1 MRLGAMPGVR
11 DGHTGI
17 FPLNP
22 ANHRLLHAYP
32 IRMYTFA
39 DGTYV
44 VGQAGGSD
52 CLRARVVAVGG
63 HPIEDVIA
71 AVSPLVPHD
80 NDSTLMLRVTTYL
93 NTPEVLHG
101 LRLVPDLGP
110 VTFTFERGG
119 NRFAASLTPLTVPEY
134 GRGIGDLA
142 ASAAAAGNHRRRL
155 PYVARRNQQI
165 WTTTLAGEARLLHR
179 LQRDALST
187 AAVARRISKAAKS
200 KRLRAVIV
208 DCGRTA
214 AVTTTP
220 TRYLLD
226 ALRRALRR
234 RSGSSCSS
242 RG

>member
-22 ANHRLLHAYP
+22 ANRRLLHAYP

-52 CLRARVVAVGG
+52 LLRARVVAVGG

-101 LRLVPDLGP
+101 LGLVPDLGP
-110 VTFTFERGG
+110 GDVHVRARRQQVRRQLDSAHRSGVRPR
-119 NRFAASLTPLTVPEY
+119 NRRS
-134 GRGIGDLA
+134 G
-142 ASAAAAGNHRRRL
+142 ASAAAAGNHRRRTCVRRPSQPADL
-155 PYVARRNQQI
+155 DDHARRQ
-165 WTTTLAGEARLLHR
+165 ACLLHR
-179 LQRDALST
+179 LQRDARVDGCRRSPDVQGGEGE
-187 AAVARRISKAAKS
+187 AAARRH
-200 KRLRAVIV
+200 
-208 DCGRTA
+208 
-214 AVTTTP
+214 
-220 TRYLLD
+220 
-226 ALRRALRR
+226 RRPAEQRR
-234 RSGSSCSS
+234 R
-242 RG
+242 